1 MNLKIMGQNIKVKR
15 EKLEDGLYGDYKD
28 YVIRI
33 SNSLVDINVIR
44 STLLHESMHA
54 ILHVAGHAQ
63 RLEVNDEEAL
73 VWALEHGLYPIIGKI
88 GSYE

>member
-15 EKLEDGLYGDYKD
+15 EKLDDGDYGDYKE

-33 SNSLVDINVIR
+33 SSSLVDIDEVR

-54 ILHVAGHAQ
+54 ILHVTGHSE
-63 RLEVNDEEAL
+63 RFRNNDEEAL
-73 VWALEHGLYPIIGKI
+73 VWALETGLYPLLEKI